1 MNSGSKLLSHRAALC
16 NMVRRVAVD
25 AGELILEYADGLQK
39 MEIVSK
45 SDGSPVTQ
53 ADEQAEKLIE
63 DSLKKILPDIP
74 FIGEE
79 KVAENGMVDKS
90 GSEYFWLVDAL
101 DGTREFISGGENY
114 TVNIALVHHDLPVL
128 GVVYAP
134 EKGEI
139 YFGFTETDGEGKAFR
154 FFEDSEKEKP
164 IRVRP
169 MPKEGLVVFSSK
181 HFADNEKMEIFLG
194 NFKIA
199 KVLHMSSSLKIC
211 NIAAGKAD
219 LYPRLGKTCEWDTAA
234 GDAILRAA
242 GGIIRDLDQNI
253 LQYGQG
259 LRENYL
265 NPEFVA
271 SSKELF
277 WEKDIF

>member
-1 MNSGSKLLSHRAALC
+1 MSSKLLSHRAALC
-16 NMVRRVAVD
+16 NMVKRVAVE
-25 AGELILEYADGLQK
+25 AGELILEYADGLK
-39 MEIVSK
+39 DMKAVSK

-63 DSLKKILPDIP
+63 KHLLELLPDVP

-79 KVAENGMVDKS
+79 KVAGDGVVDTG

-101 DGTREFISGGENY
+101 DGTREFINGGENY
-114 TVNIALVHHDLPVL
+114 TVNIALVHKDVPVL

-134 EKGEI
+134 EKGEL
-139 YFGFTETDGEGKAFR
+139 YYGFTETDGEKKAFR
-154 FFEDSEKEKP
+154 FLEDTEKEKS
-164 IRVRP
+164 IRVRS

-181 HFADNEKMEIFLG
+181 HFANNEKMEIFLG

-242 GGIIRDLDQNI
+242 GGIIRDLDQNT
-253 LQYGQG
+253 LQYGLG

-277 WEKDIF
+277 WE